1 MASKWKICLSG
12 ACVAVVLWFY
22 PPSLMRSEVGIR
34 NSLLKQTPLGSS
46 FDQVRSFAE
55 RQGWRPHGEWNGFQ
69 RQEAGK
75 LPETVGVTSIE
86 AEVGRYWLPF
96 CTTVTAFWGFDS
108 EGRLIDVWV
117 WKTTDSP

>member
-1 MASKWKICLSG
+1 MIKFVYLRSGRASDLT
-12 ACVAVVLWFY
+12 
-22 PPSLMRSEVGIR
+22 E
-34 NSLLKQTPLGSS
+34 
-46 FDQVRSFAE
+46 
-55 RQGWRPHGEWNGFQ
+55 NGTAF
-69 RQEAGK
+69 RDR

-117 WKTTDSP
+117 WKTPDAP